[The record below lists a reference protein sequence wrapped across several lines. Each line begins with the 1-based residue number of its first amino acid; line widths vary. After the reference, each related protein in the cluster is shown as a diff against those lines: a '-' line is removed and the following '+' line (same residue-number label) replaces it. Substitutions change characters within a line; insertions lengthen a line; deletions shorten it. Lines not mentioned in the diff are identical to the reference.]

1 MTTSTAVRVCRSEEL
16 VNGGLSVKLAAQDR
30 RGPTTVFFV
39 RYQGR
44 VYGYLNR
51 CLHMGVAI
59 DWEGSVFTRDGDLL
73 MCARHGAT
81 FAPDTGACL
90 GGLNMK
96 GSLSALQVQERQE
109 DEGGVVYWLPDD
121 RVQPADGPAG

>member
-1 MTTSTAVRVCRSEEL
+1 MTEPTAVRVCRSDQL
-16 VNGGLSVKLAAQDR
+16 VDGGLGIKVPAQDR

-59 DWEGSVFTRDGDLL
+59 DWEGSFFTREGDLL

-81 FAPDTGACL
+81 FAPDTGACM

-96 GSLSALQVQERQE
+96 GNLSAVSVEERQE
-109 DEGGVVYWLPDD
+109 EEGGVVYWLPDE
-121 RVQPADGPAG
+121 RIRPAGQAAS